1 MSANDPPIK
10 VTDQNTETFS
20 DLQRRHRSEQ
30 KELQAKVIQKKKGAT
45 KSTRKAINSECEIL
59 EKNLGAKHKQEL
71 MRLND
76 EVVEFEKSDDANQRP
91 LNKCSSNCENSAAKS
106 CNNDELS
113 TSMKSFAPTQSVP
126 SGEVAPKKRNRQK
139 ERLARRA
146 AELQVSV
153 DDAQKEASNQLD
165 KRALERKAISDQMHS
180 KGLSEKVIRPDG
192 HCLFSAVADQL
203 VQIGVSLGEG
213 ADGLK
218 EYQLYTVVRK
228 AAAKYIESHPDEF
241 IGWLDEPL
249 IHYVEKIRDTAE
261 WGGHLEL
268 LALSRFYNVVITII
282 QDGASHNIEPSFTE
296 NRHPANIWLAY
307 YRHGYGLG
315 EHYNSLRQITL
326 NTEA

>member
-1 MSANDPPIK
+1 MSANDSPIE
-10 VTDQNTETFS
+10 VTDQNTETLS
-20 DLQRRHRSEQ
+20 DLQRRHRREQ
-30 KELQAKVIQKKKGAT
+30 KELQAKVTQKKKGAT
-45 KSTRKAINSECEIL
+45 KSTRKTINSECEIL

-71 MRLND
+71 MRLN
-76 EVVEFEKSDDANQRP
+76 EVIEFEKSDDANQRR
-91 LNKCSSNCENSAAKS
+91 LDKCTSDCENSAAKS
-106 CNNDELS
+106 CDIDELS
-113 TSMKSFAPTQSVP
+113 TSMQSFAPTQSVP
-126 SGEVAPKKRNRQK
+126 SGEGAPKKRNRQK

-180 KGLSEKVIRPDG
+180 KGLFEKVIRPDG

-203 VQIGVSLGEG
+203 VQIGVSLGEE
-213 ADGLK
+213 ADSLK

-228 AAAKYIESHPDEF
+228 AAATYIESHPDEF

-282 QDGASHNIEPSFTE
+282 QDGASHNIEPFFTE

-315 EHYNSLRQITL
+315 EHYNSLRQNFL
-326 NTEA
+326 NTEV